1 MDIKEAI
8 FGRRAV
14 REYTGEA
21 IDRDTIRRLVDAAI
35 HAPSAVNQQPWT
47 DGKRTL
53 GLSADCVSIAPII
66 VGRPKAS
73 PAPVPRKEPQ
83 IRWVD

>member
-47 DGKRTL
+47 DGVDRAPKWCPR
-53 GLSADCVSIAPII
+53 SIASP
-66 VGRPKAS
+66 VYSRTARRPKIAS
-73 PAPVPRKEPQ
+73 LISMAFLFP
-83 IRWVD
+83 